1 MFERCWVSEL
11 LLGEKPKLVPE
22 PQTMGA
28 QDRQVAQAREPHK
41 NSDYPFGAAF
51 HVSKGSSLALG
62 RIRFGRMVTGH

>member
-1 MFERCWVSEL
+1 
-11 LLGEKPKLVPE
+11 
-22 PQTMGA
+22 MGA

-62 RIRFGRMVTGH
+62 QIRFGRMVAGH